1 MLTDAALFLS
11 IDVILMHHDVSG
23 LLLMMESMVMM
34 LMVMASMVMVL
45 MVMVLDC
52 ARAIH

>member
-11 IDVILMHHDVSG
+11 IGVILMHHDVSG
-23 LLLMMESMVMM
+23 LLLMMESMVMV

-45 MVMVLDC
+45 IVMVLDC
-52 ARAIH
+52 GRAIH